1 MKGVFI
7 NGLQGIFN
15 KLIIMLI
22 FLIYPSL
29 NFSQVYQIKNEEVTT
44 RVILDKEY
52 IVLSKFELSKIVF
65 FNLVAD
71 VLYGILDPRIRY
83 D

>member
-7 NGLQGIFN
+7 SGLQGMYT
-15 KLIIMLI
+15 KLIILLT

-52 IVLSKFELSKIVF
+52 IVLSKFQSESGNFIPLWEL
-65 FNLVAD
+65 L
-71 VLYGILDPRIRY
+71 
-83 D
+83 